1 MNGENEGEREWRG
14 WSLLAG
20 ERGENS
26 AKTKGG
32 GGRRLQEEEIKIFRV
47 RYFLLFFFLSKMPP
61 PVWLKMKAIY
71 RQSSFFGLQNWSL
84 KFCVWPLISNN
95 SLGKN

>member
-32 GGRRLQEEEIKIFRV
+32 GGGGCRKKRLR
-47 RYFLLFFFLSKMPP
+47 FLGLGIFFFFFVVKNAPLLS
-61 PVWLKMKAIY
+61 
-71 RQSSFFGLQNWSL
+71 
-84 KFCVWPLISNN
+84 
-95 SLGKN
+95 

>member
-47 RYFLLFFFLSKMPP
+47 RYFLLFFCCQKCP
-61 PVWLKMKAIY
+61 
-71 RQSSFFGLQNWSL
+71 SS
-84 KFCVWPLISNN
+84 
-95 SLGKN
+95 